1 MKTLARIAGIVGLLI
16 LIGGGI
22 AVLVSAPLR
31 EAMARPVLLLIWY
44 AELMLRSFPQALF
57 WGILLVAA
65 LLVAARSLSSGPKV
79 KPPDGPA
86 PVSPRGR
93 VETLAFWVDE
103 APAGRYFKQ
112 RLARHLLDLLLQ
124 VRGYDKPPSA
134 SRLTEMLGSDEL
146 GLPPEAQAYLGDTR
160 RLLSGLDTENMVQG
174 GRLDTLRRLIDRL
187 LGPAQKGPSNL
198 AVDPGLRSLIETLE
212 DNLEIVHEP

>member
-1 MKTLARIAGIVGLLI
+1 MKTLLRILSIVGLLI

-31 EAMARPVLLLIWY
+31 EAVARPVLFLIWY
-44 AELMLRSFPQALF
+44 AEVMLRSFPQALF

-65 LLVAARSLSSGPKV
+65 LLVAARSLSSSPKA
-79 KPPDGPA
+79 KLPEGPA
-86 PVSPRGR
+86 PVNPRGR
-93 VETLAFWVDE
+93 VETLAFWVAE

-124 VRGYDKPPSA
+124 VRGYDKPPTA
-134 SRLTEMLGSDEL
+134 RRLAEMLASGEL

-160 RLLSGLDTENMVQG
+160 RLLSGLDTESMARG
-174 GRLDTLRRLIDRL
+174 GRLDALRRLVDRL
-187 LGPAQKGPSNL
+187 LRPEQAMSPDL

-212 DNLEIVHEP
+212 ENLEITHES